1 MPQPSNPP
9 HTQTPP
15 GCYTKQSGGIILVK
29 IQLRGNAEE
38 LVHGFSD
45 GISERIVVHPGT
57 LGVCEIYRIC
67 KPSGKSAMFSFKFR
81 EMLYHISGV
90 IQIKEKPAH
99 ITVCKIDNK
108 VYKKGSVFFQLH
120 HCVFL
125 LAAHSSGVFHGSSC
139 FTICSSVKSAVFAVF
154 SSYVRYL

>member
-90 IQIKEKPAH
+90 IQIKK
-99 ITVCKIDNK
+99 N
-108 VYKKGSVFFQLH
+108 GSYHRLQN
-120 HCVFL
+120 
-125 LAAHSSGVFHGSSC
+125 
-139 FTICSSVKSAVFAVF
+139 
-154 SSYVRYL
+154 R